1 MNKENPIASIL
12 YGTGLSENTMMQTL
26 TTNAESKWMLLLQ
39 KVGINLVI
47 DNQNNTVIYEPDE

>member
-12 YGTGLSENTMMQTL
+12 HGTGLSENTMMQTL
-26 TTNAESKWMLLLQ
+26 TTSAESKWMLLLQ

-47 DNQNNTVIYEPDE
+47 DNQNNIVMYETDE